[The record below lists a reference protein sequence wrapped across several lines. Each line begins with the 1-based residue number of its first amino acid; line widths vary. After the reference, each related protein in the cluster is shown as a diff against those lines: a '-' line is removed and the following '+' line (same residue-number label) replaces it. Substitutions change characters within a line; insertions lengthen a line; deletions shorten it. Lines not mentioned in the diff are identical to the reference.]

1 MRKNKKPVN
10 FDVTLTEEQVARWLC
25 LLEAIEIVSER
36 MDDWEIEDL
45 DLESPIKHDKIINAL
60 KKYIKER
67 YLAMLSDVRY
77 VQAKENDW
85 LL

>member
-1 MRKNKKPVN
+1 MRKNKPTT
-10 FDVTLTEEQVARWLC
+10 FDVTLTDEQVARWLC
-25 LLEAIEIVSER
+25 LLEAMELVSER
-36 MDDWEIEDL
+36 MEDWNIEDI
-45 DLESPIKHDKIINAL
+45 DLESPAKHDKIINAI

-77 VQAKENDW
+77 VQAKENGW